1 MAHRRILRTAWE
13 RAFDMNRPL
22 TNWDGLKRL
31 KLRNTC
37 PPLMQDITQRY
48 SELNVPGTS
57 AGHENARCYRGD
69 RLPLGHPTR

>member
-22 TNWDGLKRL
+22 TNWDGLERL

-37 PPLMQDITQRY
+37 PLLMQDITQRY
-48 SELNVPGTS
+48 SELNVPG
-57 AGHENARCYRGD
+57 
-69 RLPLGHPTR
+69 LPQGMKMPGATGAIDCR